1 MASGRI
7 RTAVAGDGDALARM
21 RAELWP
27 DSPVEEH
34 ARELRMILAGQ
45 AGAASVL
52 VLVWETNGGTLAGF
66 AETRLRSHAD
76 GCDES
81 RPVGYLEGWFVKE
94 EHRRQGIGAALL
106 RAVEDWARGQ
116 GCKEMASDAE
126 IANEVSQRVHE
137 ALGFQA
143 GSRVVTYRKSL

>member
-52 VLVWETNGGTLAGF
+52 VLVWETNGGMLAGF
-66 AETRLRSHAD
+66 AESRLRSHAD

-81 RPVGYLEGWFVKE
+81 RPVGYLEGWFVRE
-94 EHRRQGIGAALL
+94 EYRCQGIGAALI

-116 GCKEMASDAE
+116 GCKEIASDAE